1 MNNVISTNV
10 KYFRNVKDYKF
21 LPKLDK
27 EKQMAIYDIVVNAVN
42 KEMKLI
48 GQQSN
53 PNCFDKLY
61 ELNLITPKSKT
72 LLSNLKSDVI
82 ISLFEDEHIVICAGC
97 LGFDEKIFKNAKKVE
112 TLIRDK
118 INLSY
123 NDEYGYLTSNLSL
136 IGNGIKISSVLDL
149 SSLKEMGKIDKV
161 IQNVRNLGFAL
172 RYLDE
177 NLYEL
182 STSCT
187 LGFTESEMI
196 KEYTKMLAKLD
207 ELENESLNY
216 LYPKFQDEIIDKACR
231 SYGILSN
238 AYLLNVDELKKHAT
252 NILRGVNLNTLKVDR
267 NAVLKLYSLTR
278 TKSNFTTK
286 DNMLTLAS
294 KVKEVLKGDD
304 K

>member
-48 GQQSN
+48 DQQSN

-149 SSLKEMGKIDKV
+149 SSLKEMGKIDIV